1 MHVAT
6 TRRRHGDKEYTS
18 HLLRQTY
25 REGGKVRHRTLANL
39 SYLPDEL
46 IEVLRRGLRGEA
58 VGLGSTAPVEVMSS
72 TPHGHVAAVMGL
84 AKALGLPD
92 MLGPPGEQRDLAL
105 ALIVARVIRPG
116 SKAASAR
123 WWSRT
128 TLAEDLGLQR
138 AGPDEC
144 YEAMDWLVSRQ
155 GDIEAGLAGQ
165 HLVEGGLVYYDVS
178 SSYLDGHHC
187 ELAARG
193 YPRDPAG
200 KGRYQI
206 VYGLICD
213 PEGRPVAIRAHRGN
227 TADPSTLKDATDA
240 IKDQFSLNKVVLV
253 GDRGM
258 ITQAR
263 IEAIKALGDMD
274 WITALRAPAIKDLV
288 ARQGFQPSLFDETN
302 LVEIAHPDYPG
313 ERLVACRNPAL
324 GAERARKR
332 SELLDATEA
341 DLAKVV
347 SSIQARRLRRADK
360 IGIRVGRILGRH
372 KMAKHF
378 DIDISEG
385 ALRYERKHEAI
396 SAEAALDGIYI
407 IRTSVSSEVL
417 SAPEVVAAYKAL
429 AQVEQAFRSLKTV
442 DLELRPI
449 HHRLADRVRA
459 HLLICML
466 AYYLTWHLRRAWAPL
481 TFTDEQAPT
490 RTDPVAKAARSKSA
504 ATKASTGRTKDG
516 LLAHSYGEILE
527 ILGELPRNV
536 VKVADAAE
544 VEVLTSPNTIQR
556 RAFELLGLSIP
567 QHCV

>member
-6 TRRRHGDKEYTS
+6 IRRRHGDKEYTS

-25 REGGKVRHRTLANL
+25 RQGAKVRHRTLANL

-46 IEVLRRGLRGEA
+46 IEVVRRGLRGEA
-58 VGLGSTAPVEVMSS
+58 VGQVGHEAVEVISS
-72 TPHGHVAAVMGL
+72 VPHGHVAAVTGL
-84 AKALGLPD
+84 AKTLGLD
-92 MLGPPGEQRDLAL
+92 ELLGSACEERDLAL
-105 ALIVARVIRPG
+105 ALVVARVIRPG

-123 WWSRT
+123 WVSRT
-128 TLAEDLGLQR
+128 TLAPDLGIQG

-155 GDIEAGLAGQ
+155 DHIEAALAGR
-165 HLVEGGLVYYDVS
+165 HLKEGGLVYYDVS
-178 SSYLDGHHC
+178 SSYVDGHHC

-213 PEGRPVAIRAHRGN
+213 PEGRPVGIRAHRGN

-240 IKDQFSLNKVVLV
+240 IKVNFSLDKVVLV

-263 IEAIKALGDMD
+263 IEALKELGGMD

-288 ARQGFQPSLFDETN
+288 ATGAFQPSLFDEAN
-302 LVEIAHPDYPG
+302 LAEFAHPDYPK

-332 SELLDATEA
+332 AELLDATEA

-347 SSIQARRLRRADK
+347 ASIEARRLRKADK

-378 DIDISEG
+378 SIHICEG

-407 IRTSVSSEVL
+407 IRTSVGSEVA
-417 SAPEVVAAYKAL
+417 SAAEVVGAYKDL
-429 AQVEQAFRSLKTV
+429 AHVEQAFRSLKTV

-449 HHRLADRVRA
+449 HHRLDRRVRA

-481 TFTDEQAPT
+481 TYTDEEPPS
-490 RTDPVAKAARSKSA
+490 RTDPVAKAARSASA
-504 ATKASTGRTKDG
+504 TTKASTGRTADD
-516 LLAHSYGEILE
+516 LPAHSYGEILE
-527 ILGELPRNV
+527 ILGELPRNL
-536 VKVADAAE
+536 VKVAGTAEAE
-544 VEVLTSPNTIQR
+544 VITSPNTIQR

-567 QHCV
+567 LRCM